1 MLWRHR
7 AAGDQWRAAGSPRSG
22 SADQYRICCLV
33 FFLWIWSLVF
43 RSLPRHHRRNAAAV
57 AKSAAP
63 QSYRYTSFRFPPRH
77 RNKKRCR
84 CRSAVPS
91 LRGRGAEPP
100 CARSQNNRSKS
111 NCHPQAFRAGPQQ
124 QRFLNG
130 VAVLLEQLHLLP
142 RMIEGLQRAH
152 SGYRRGRRRV
162 A

>member
-111 NCHPQAFRAGPQQ
+111 NCHPQAFRAGPQLV
-124 QRFLNG
+124 FLSHSTKYLNFFLG
-130 VAVLLEQLHLLP
+130 VSGRLRENDKSERP
-142 RMIEGLQRAH
+142 RQGQH
-152 SGYRRGRRRV
+152 
-162 A
+162 